1 MCLLLTDLMFSFYIL
16 LQYSSEIVCRW
27 IIVCLPM
34 TEVTRTHSIQT
45 TSRIEGQKGEKVYED
60 KTHYESYIHSYEVI
74 FQMVFNHVVI
84 SVLNNRNICCL
95 SNTTTSSIN
104 SFSFAS
110 NCSISRSAR
119 NDCGNFVALFEL

>member
-1 MCLLLTDLMFSFYIL
+1 MRCDVNSKIGYEGKRVFTISSKADTIVPFIVCNKVIRLFLLRNDILQSDLKLLMKRFYIL

-84 SVLNNRNICCL
+84 
-95 SNTTTSSIN
+95 
-104 SFSFAS
+104 
-110 NCSISRSAR
+110 
-119 NDCGNFVALFEL
+119 